1 MAETADYT
9 YGCDERFQTQF
20 GRHLLS
26 LSSTSVRMLCSYHD
40 SKVRSDIGIS
50 ARYDM
55 TQRELTDDA
64 TIVNLEKELARQKI
78 LATFGSAEYADRVIS
93 FLVAPVGSTH

>member
-1 MAETADYT
+1 
-9 YGCDERFQTQF
+9 
-20 GRHLLS
+20 
-26 LSSTSVRMLCSYHD
+26 
-40 SKVRSDIGIS
+40 
-50 ARYDM
+50 M
-55 TQRELTDDA
+55 TQRELPDDA